1 MKDLMF
7 SISVEEAVAYCLDR
21 RLAAAEVKVIYI
33 MPDLRNL
40 VHVCHF

>member
-1 MKDLMF
+1 MLAV
-7 SISVEEAVAYCLDR
+7 SVEEAYSLDQ
-21 RLAAAEVKVIYI
+21 RLAAAKQEQVKVIYI